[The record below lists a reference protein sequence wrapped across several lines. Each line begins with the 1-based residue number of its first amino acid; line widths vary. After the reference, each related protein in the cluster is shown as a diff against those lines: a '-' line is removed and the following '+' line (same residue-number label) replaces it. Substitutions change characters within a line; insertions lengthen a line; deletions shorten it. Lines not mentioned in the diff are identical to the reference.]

1 MTLWGG
7 GKRGLSTQI
16 CLMHLKYVLQYLS
29 FTFEHPKAA
38 ITKYCHIEDSAKLQ
52 MATLNHIN
60 LLFCA
65 VQGPEWIRP
74 SSNVHFSVFAYAF
87 VSPSVAFPRG
97 VCTSPSLRLPAI
109 PEGQADQTR
118 VPDAFFPGGL
128 SCCRHGLPHRHLS
141 HIHRYVCSQQGLL
154 KFPEAMILNH

>member
-1 MTLWGG
+1 MGGDERGGLCWGLNSPNKQRHGGGNRTEKVNKETEERSVTLWGG

-52 MATLNHIN
+52 MATLNHII

-65 VQGPEWIRP
+65 VQGPE
-74 SSNVHFSVFAYAF
+74 
-87 VSPSVAFPRG
+87 
-97 VCTSPSLRLPAI
+97 
-109 PEGQADQTR
+109 
-118 VPDAFFPGGL
+118 
-128 SCCRHGLPHRHLS
+128 
-141 HIHRYVCSQQGLL
+141 
-154 KFPEAMILNH
+154 